1 MLQVLLVNTH
11 QTAFKQGYNIMQNEK
26 NRKNKDRNLRKLCMK
41 YIKDSDYKDKGEK
54 TI

>member
-11 QTAFKQGYNIMQNEK
+11 PTAFKQGYNIMRNER

-41 YIKDSDYKDKGEK
+41 YIKDSYYKDEGER